1 MHTLLKTFISRYLTI
16 VWSLNKPWYQ
26 MLTIIIFFILLL
38 LLLFLLLFIIIINV
52 KIMFMCIYQSIY
64 TICILFSWC
73 TRCDISALPK
83 AILRRCVRPYCAV
96 TATSRR
102 CRRPY
107 CAATATSRR
116 SHCVFTWRRS
126 HGVCFE
132 HVQSKRRRSPFYA
145 IPRRSVT
152 SVACV
157 GWRSGFFRTTWGRRP
172 DVTAT

>member
-1 MHTLLKTFISRYLTI
+1 
-16 VWSLNKPWYQ
+16 
-26 MLTIIIFFILLL
+26 MLTIIIIFNLLL

-52 KIMFMCIYQSIY
+52 KVMFMCIYQSVY

-73 TRCDISALPK
+73 TSCDISARPK
-83 AILRRCVRPYCAV
+83 AILRRCMRPYCAVMAILRRCVRPYCAV

-132 HVQSKRRRSPFYA
+132 HVQSKRRR
-145 IPRRSVT
+145 
-152 SVACV
+152 
-157 GWRSGFFRTTWGRRP
+157 
-172 DVTAT
+172 